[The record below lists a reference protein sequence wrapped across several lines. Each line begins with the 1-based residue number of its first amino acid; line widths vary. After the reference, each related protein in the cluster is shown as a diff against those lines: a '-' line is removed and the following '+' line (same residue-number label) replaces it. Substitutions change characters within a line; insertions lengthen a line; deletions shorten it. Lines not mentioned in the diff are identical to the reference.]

1 MTSAGTG
8 PGGDRELA
16 YGPMDVLLGEGGLTD
31 LCVVA
36 RCADKNTELGLNW
49 IEFQP

>member
-1 MTSAGTG
+1 MCFPVAVCTAFSISTSSAFVVSKLISSSPT
-8 PGGDRELA
+8 A
-16 YGPMDVLLGEGGLTD
+16 VLI
-31 LCVVA
+31 